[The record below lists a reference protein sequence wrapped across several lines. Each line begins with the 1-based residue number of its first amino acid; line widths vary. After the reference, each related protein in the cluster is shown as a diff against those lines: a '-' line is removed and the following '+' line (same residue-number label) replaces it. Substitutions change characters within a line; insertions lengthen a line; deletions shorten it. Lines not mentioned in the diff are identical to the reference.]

1 MPLERALHLRIFRRP
16 DHGVEHPQD
25 DRDAQGERY
34 FFGPAT
40 RRDARERGG
49 TAARNERPDG
59 SGDGATRSS
68 VHRCARPETHG
79 SKRSVFR
86 TGISGHE
93 RSVGARAERARR
105 ALAVGRVARRSG
117 VRRVLAEIGLSGR
130 RPATR
135 EGARAFRE
143 GIEELG
149 TAFIK
154 LGQLLSSRPDLLP
167 DVYIDELTRLVDS
180 VPPVPF
186 WEIESVIYDDFGE
199 DAFVSIDPEPLATA
213 SIAQTHRG
221 LLATGQDVVIKV
233 RRPGVVEQVDLD
245 LSVLRSAVRLASAHS
260 QSAQRV
266 QLEELADELEVHLRA
281 ELDFIEEAH
290 NAELIRGLVEDFEGI
305 VVPRV
310 IRPYVS
316 ERVLVLERIAG
327 RKVEAA
333 HGLTPERAAELARE
347 FFRAYI
353 HQVVVEGV
361 YHADPHR
368 GNVFITDDGRL
379 ALLDFGLLGRLDED
393 SRARLALLL
402 LAIAQNRADDVAD
415 LVISLSTTTHSSD
428 QAGFVQDVRRKLPRF
443 HHRPLESI
451 QAGYAL
457 ADLQRSAIR
466 RDVRFPTSFA
476 LVGKTLAQADSIAR
490 LLDPELNPVEL
501 IEEQSIEVMAREVE
515 HRLEPNR
522 LAAFTLTQLAPLT
535 QLPRRVSHLVNELED
550 GTLRIGIVPTG
561 LGELEHSFRS
571 IANRIGAAVIVGSL
585 LLSSSL
591 LVRIHRFEWL
601 GIVLFCL
608 AAVLGLYMIWK
619 IIRTPGEL

>member
-1 MPLERALHLRIFRRP
+1 MNRL
-16 DHGVEHPQD
+16 
-25 DRDAQGERY
+25 
-34 FFGPAT
+34 
-40 RRDARERGG
+40 
-49 TAARNERPDG
+49 
-59 SGDGATRSS
+59 
-68 VHRCARPETHG
+68 
-79 SKRSVFR
+79 
-86 TGISGHE
+86 
-93 RSVGARAERARR
+93 VGARAERARR
-105 ALAVGRVARRSG
+105 ALTVGRVARRSG
-117 VRRVLAEIGLSGR
+117 VRRVLAEIGPSSGR
-130 RPATR
+130 DATR

-149 TAFIK
+149 TTFIK

-186 WEIESVIYDDFGE
+186 AEIEVVIHEDFGE

-221 LLATGQDVVIKV
+221 LLATGHDVVVKV
-233 RRPGVVEQVDLD
+233 RRPGVVEEVDVDLS
-245 LSVLRSAVRLASAHS
+245 LLRSTVRLASAHS
-260 QSAQRV
+260 EAAQRI

-281 ELDFIEEAH
+281 ELDFVEEAH
-290 NAELIRGLVEDFEGI
+290 NTELVRELVAEFEGL

-333 HGLTPERAAELARE
+333 HGLDSERAAELARE
-347 FFRAYI
+347 LFRAYV
-353 HQVVVEGV
+353 HQIVVEGV

-368 GNVFITDDGRL
+368 GNVFLTDDGRL
-379 ALLDFGLLGRLDED
+379 ALLDFGLIGRLDED

-402 LAIAQNRADDVAD
+402 LALAQNRADDVAD
-415 LVISLSTTTHSSD
+415 LVISLSTTTLHSD
-428 QAGFVQDVRRKLPRF
+428 QEGFVQDVRRKLPRF
-443 HHRPLESI
+443 HHRPLASI

-457 ADLQRSAIR
+457 ADLQRAAIQ
-466 RDVRFPTSFA
+466 RDVRLPTSFA

-490 LLDPELNPVEL
+490 LLDPDLDPVAL
-501 IEEQSIEVMAREVE
+501 IEEQSLEVMAHEIE

-535 QLPRRVSHLVNELED
+535 QLPRRIGHVVTELEK

-561 LGELEHSFRS
+561 S
-571 IANRIGAAVIVGSL
+571 GSRG
-585 LLSSSL
+585 SSGSAS
-591 LVRIHRFEWL
+591 RASASPPSW
-601 GIVLFCL
+601 
-608 AAVLGLYMIWK
+608 AS
-619 IIRTPGEL
+619 T